1 MDEPRR
7 RRVPAMA
14 PEDRRAALIA
24 ATIPLLH
31 EHGLDVSTRQ
41 IAAAAG
47 VAEGTIFG
55 VFKDKNS
62 LIVAS
67 LLHAIDPQPTLDAMA
82 AIDPGLGLRDR
93 LIAAT
98 ELINERFTGNA
109 QLMAAARQL
118 VFTVG
123 GDHEA
128 AVQMGSS
135 RRRLVEALT
144 AVVEPSAAELRQSP
158 TATAHFLLLFC
169 GANAHGPFGD
179 SGHLE
184 AGEMVSLLLDGLL
197 IIPADDKPLVVPLFG
212 KTDKC

>member
-1 MDEPRR
+1 MDQTRR

-31 EHGLDVSTRQ
+31 EHGPDVSTRQ

-62 LIVAS
+62 LLVAS
-67 LLHAIDPQPTLDAMA
+67 LLQALDPQPTLDAIA
-82 AIDPGLGLRDR
+82 AIDPELSLRER
-93 LIAAT
+93 LTAAT
-98 ELINERFTGNA
+98 ELVNQRFTGSA
-109 QLMAAARQL
+109 QLMVAARQL
-118 VFTVG
+118 LFANG
-123 GDHEA
+123 GDPEA
-128 AVQMGSS
+128 AVRMGSA
-135 RRRLVEALT
+135 RERLVEALT
-144 AVVEPSAAELRQSP
+144 VVVEPSAGELRQSP
-158 TATAHFLLLFC
+158 LATARLLLLFC

-179 SGHLE
+179 PGHLD

>member
-1 MDEPRR
+1 MDQTRR

-62 LIVAS
+62 LLVAAVTEA
-67 LLHAIDPQPTLDAMA
+67 LDPQPTIDAMA
-82 AIDPGLGLRDR
+82 AIDPGLSLHER
-93 LIAAT
+93 LSRAA
-98 ELINERFTGNA
+98 ELVIERFAGNA
-109 QLMAAARQL
+109 QLIAEARKLLLSSGDSEAVARMA
-118 VFTVG
+118 T
-123 GDHEA
+123 
-128 AVQMGSS
+128 S
-135 RRRLVEALT
+135 RERLLGALT
-144 AVVEPSAAELRQSP
+144 AVVEPSAGELRKSP
-158 TATAHFLLLFC
+158 AATARLLLLFC
-169 GANAHGPFGD
+169 GANVFGPFGD
-179 SGHLE
+179 PGNVSG
-184 AGEMVSLLLDGLL
+184 GEMASLLLDGLL
-197 IIPADDKPLVVPLFG
+197 IIPAGDKPLVVPIFG